1 MAIISKIFSLILAAV
16 TALCGF
22 LFPPNV
28 EAPAVAE
35 GQIRIVSFNIR
46 YGGDGLR
53 SAKSRA
59 PLVIQTLRDAK
70 PDSFGLQEALKE
82 WMDYLTEG
90 LPEYGWVGVG
100 RDDGKGAGEFNPI
113 FYRKDRYDLV
123 DSGTFWLSETPE
135 VPSLGWNGGCNRVCT
150 WAVLRDRATGFTYA
164 HVNTHLDN
172 ASEEARLNGAKLVRE
187 KVLSFDMPVVCTG
200 DFNVNEGSEVYNIMA
215 DGPIGDSKALAPDT
229 MSSGTYHDYFPIAM
243 SQKSPIDYIFVTK
256 ATAAPQVYRVL
267 NHRVNGRFASDHY
280 AIYADMILQSA

>member
-1 MAIISKIFSLILAAV
+1 MAFISKVLSLIIAAV

-28 EAPAVAE
+28 EVPQVAE
-35 GQIRIVSFNIR
+35 GQVRILSFNVR

-53 SAKSRA
+53 SEKSRA

-70 PDSFGLQEALKE
+70 PDSSGLQEALKD
-82 WMDYLTEG
+82 WMEDLTEG

-100 RDDGKGAGEFNPI
+100 RDDGQEAGEFNPV
-113 FYRKDRYDLV
+113 FYRKDKYDLV

-135 VPSLGWNGGCNRVCT
+135 LPSLGWNGGCNRLCT
-150 WAVLRDRATGFTYA
+150 WAILREKATGFTYA

-172 ASEEARLNGAKLVRE
+172 ASEEARVNGAKLVRE
-187 KVLSFDMPVVCTG
+187 KILSFDMPVVCTG
-200 DFNVNEGSEVYNIMA
+200 DFNVNEGSTVYNLMN
-215 DGPIGDSKALAPDT
+215 DGFIGDSKYLAPDT
-229 MSSGTYHDYFPIAM
+229 MASGTYHDYFPIFM
-243 SQKSPIDYIFVTK
+243 SKKSPIDYIFVTK
-256 ATAAPQVYRVL
+256 ATVAPQVYRVL

-280 AIYADMILQSA
+280 AIYADVVMK

>member
-1 MAIISKIFSLILAAV
+1 MAVISKVFSLILAAV

-28 EAPAVAE
+28 EAPPVAE

-46 YGGDGLR
+46 YGGNGLR

-59 PLVIQTLRDAK
+59 PLVIKTLQDAK
-70 PDSFGLQEALKE
+70 PDSFGLQEALRE

-100 RDDGKGAGEFNPI
+100 RDDGQEAGEYNPI
-113 FYRKDRYDLV
+113 FYRKDQYELI

-135 VPSLGWNGGCNRVCT
+135 VPSLGWNGGCNRLCT
-150 WAVLRDRATGFTYA
+150 WAVLREKATGFTYA

-172 ASEEARLNGAKLVRE
+172 ASEEARVNGARLVRE
-187 KVLSFDMPVVCTG
+187 KMLSFDMPVVCTG
-200 DFNVNEGSEVYNIMA
+200 DFNVSEGSEVYNLMNSGAIA
-215 DGPIGDSKALAPDT
+215 DSKYLAPDSMT
-229 MSSGTYHDYFPIAM
+229 SGTYHDYFPVSM

-256 ATAAPQVYRVL
+256 DTVAPQVYRVL
-267 NHRVNGRFASDHY
+267 NHRVDGRFSSDHY
-280 AIYADMILQSA
+280 PIYADMLVQ